1 MDNHADMHVV
11 GRNFKV
17 YFMKSKR
24 CTVSPFLT
32 EYSGQLGV
40 PIVTGANTVDLKKG
54 YTVVLIFVQGL

>member
-1 MDNHADMHVV
+1 MDNHADTHVV

-32 EYSGQLGV
+32 KYSGQLGV
-40 PIVTGANTVDLKKG
+40 PIVTGANVVDL
-54 YTVVLIFVQGL
+54 